1 MARFLDVDPD
11 PGVASAER
19 SPGLAATGYGDHGTA
34 EASVSSLYQASALSL
49 IRLAYVMLGD
59 LPSAEDVVQEAF
71 VGLYRHWDRLTAADG
86 AAYYVRASVL
96 NGCRSVLR
104 RRAVRRRRVAEQPP
118 TASAEAVVLGGEE
131 REEVI
136 RALGRLNGRIAVRQP
151 KNAAGE
157 AYWIQA
163 RVTPDGRTVIAIKDR
178 LRRKVSQQLVAFS
191 TATGKV
197 RQVLSD
203 VTFLDADDE
212 QVQWMTPSGSK
223 LIVTGTR
230 PAHAAHAPFYE
241 ANAGVLSG
249 GHYAPLP
256 WSARTFAAAW

>member
-1 MARFLDVDPD
+1 M
-11 PGVASAER
+11 ASAER

-71 VGLYRHWDRLTAADG
+71 VGLYR
-86 AAYYVRASVL
+86 
-96 NGCRSVLR
+96 
-104 RRAVRRRRVAEQPP
+104 
-118 TASAEAVVLGGEE
+118 
-131 REEVI
+131 
-136 RALGRLNGRIAVRQP
+136 
-151 KNAAGE
+151 
-157 AYWIQA
+157 
-163 RVTPDGRTVIAIKDR
+163 
-178 LRRKVSQQLVAFS
+178 RKVSQQLVAFS

-212 QVQWMTPSGSK
+212 QVQWTTPSGSK
-223 LIVTGTR
+223 LIVTDTR
-230 PAHAAHAPFYE
+230 PAHAAHTPFYE
-241 ANAGVLSG
+241 ANAGVQSG

>member
-1 MARFLDVDPD
+1 MPGPDMAL
-11 PGVASAER
+11 
-19 SPGLAATGYGDHGTA
+19 SPGGA
-34 EASVSSLYQASALSL
+34 
-49 IRLAYVMLGD
+49 RLAVEISPNGILGTPELGVFD
-59 LPSAEDVVQEAF
+59 LS
-71 VGLYRHWDRLTAADG
+71 TG
-86 AAYYVRASVL
+86 A
-96 NGCRSVLR
+96 LR
-104 RRAVRRRRVAEQPP
+104 TWSPPGIGTSRAVGATQGSLSWTSDGRTLALIYWGRPNGGILLLRA
-118 TASAEAVVLGGEE
+118 TAPGTSLLAN
-131 REEVI
+131 
-136 RALGRLNGRIAVRQP
+136 GRLAVGQP

-163 RVTPDGRTVIAIKDR
+163 RVSPDGRTVIAIRDR

-223 LIVTGTR
+223 LIVTDTR
-230 PAHAAHAPFYE
+230 PAHAAHTPFYE

-256 WSARTFAAAW
+256 WSTRTFAAAW

>member
-34 EASVSSLYQASALSL
+34 EASVSGLLSASALSL

-86 AAYYVRASVL
+86 AAYYVAGFVL

-104 RRAVRRRRVAEQPP
+104 RRAVRRRRVAERHDRVRGGGGARRGGARRGDPRARPAYPP
-118 TASAEAVVLGGEE
+118 HCRG
-131 REEVI
+131 
-136 RALGRLNGRIAVRQP
+136 QP

-157 AYWIQA
+157 AY
-163 RVTPDGRTVIAIKDR
+163 
-178 LRRKVSQQLVAFS
+178 
-191 TATGKV
+191 
-197 RQVLSD
+197 
-203 VTFLDADDE
+203 
-212 QVQWMTPSGSK
+212 
-223 LIVTGTR
+223 
-230 PAHAAHAPFYE
+230 
-241 ANAGVLSG
+241 
-249 GHYAPLP
+249 
-256 WSARTFAAAW
+256 